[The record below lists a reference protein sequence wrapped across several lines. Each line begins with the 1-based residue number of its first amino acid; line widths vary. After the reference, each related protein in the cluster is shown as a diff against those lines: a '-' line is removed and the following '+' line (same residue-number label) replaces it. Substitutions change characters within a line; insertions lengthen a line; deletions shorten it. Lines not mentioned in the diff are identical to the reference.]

1 MTSKISRKAYE
12 SPIRLVVSDLDG
24 TLLNQY
30 NEISPENYDAIMALK
45 EKGILFTFA
54 TGRLDCQAKIYIE
67 QLALDTPVISCNGA
81 LIRTGLAHE
90 ILHLERMSRAMA
102 IKMMHFADEFELDYM
117 VYDTDEVFYPA
128 TSERVAAYLN
138 YNALASRLNSKSVT
152 ITPIILQR
160 DMDSIAGRVCKIYLH
175 SEESEK
181 IVACREFVA
190 RETDLIAVSSMD
202 NNLDIAPPRQTKG
215 NAVLWLAKYYGL
227 QREEICVFGDNDN
240 DASMIFEAGL
250 SFAMR
255 NGTEMAKA
263 AADYIAPS
271 NNESGVGRAIRQFIL
286 P

>member
-1 MTSKISRKAYE
+1 
-12 SPIRLVVSDLDG
+12 
-24 TLLNQY
+24 
-30 NEISPENYDAIMALK
+30 
-45 EKGILFTFA
+45 
-54 TGRLDCQAKIYIE
+54 
-67 QLALDTPVISCNGA
+67 
-81 LIRTGLAHE
+81 
-90 ILHLERMSRAMA
+90 
-102 IKMMHFADEFELDYM
+102 
-117 VYDTDEVFYPA
+117 
-128 TSERVAAYLN
+128 
-138 YNALASRLNSKSVT
+138 
-152 ITPIILQR
+152 
-160 DMDSIAGRVCKIYLH
+160 MDSIAGRVCKIYLH